1 MADNLNG
8 ADITPDKDNITG
20 SVNNS
25 GIDSPVND
33 SDNIT
38 GNADNTSPDNDSIN
52 NSSDSQNKDD
62 KGKRNGEVFDS
73 SSNLIP
79 FGSKR
84 DNRSK
89 EEVREINAKGGRK
102 SGETRRKQRDMREI
116 AKAILEHAM
125 KEEQIEEVLGSSKDL
140 LDGDKSVMAVLTAR
154 MVQEAGKGSYKHY
167 ETLRD
172 TAGFKP
178 KDEIGISADIMTD
191 ADRELIEKV
200 NRRLEA
206 KKA

>member
-33 SDNIT
+33 SDNRT
-38 GNADNTSPDNDSIN
+38 VNADNTSPDNDSIIHA
-52 NSSDSQNKDD
+52 SDSQNKDD
-62 KGKRNGEVFDS
+62 KGKRNGID
-73 SSNLIP
+73 NLIP
-79 FGSKR
+79 FNQR
-84 DNRSK
+84 T
-89 EEVREINAKGGRK
+89 EEQQREIAKMGGK
-102 SGETRRKQRDMREI
+102 ASGEARKKKRDMREV
-116 AKAILEHAM
+116 AKAILKHAM
-125 KEEQIEEVLGSSKDL
+125 NDEQIDEVLGSSKDL

-200 NRRLEA
+200 NRRLE
-206 KKA
+206 KKQISG

>member
-33 SDNIT
+33 SENIT
-38 GNADNTSPDNDSIN
+38 GNADNTSPDNDSII

-62 KGKRNGEVFDS
+62 KGKRNGID
-73 SSNLIP
+73 NLIP
-79 FGSKR
+79 FNQRTEEQQKEI
-84 DNRSK
+84 RSK
-89 EEVREINAKGGRK
+89 GGK
-102 SGETRRKQRDMREI
+102 ASGEARRKKRDMREV

-125 KEEQIEEVLGSSKDL
+125 NEAQIDEVLGSSKDL

-178 KDEIGISADIMTD
+178 KDEIDISADIMTD
-191 ADRELIEKV
+191 ADRELVEKV

>member
-1 MADNLNG
+1 MADNING

-25 GIDSPVND
+25 GNDSPVID
-33 SDNIT
+33 SDNNAV
-38 GNADNTSPDNDSIN
+38 NADNTSPDNDSIN

-62 KGKRNGEVFDS
+62 KGKRNGID
-73 SSNLIP
+73 NLIP
-79 FGSKR
+79 FNQR
-84 DNRSK
+84 T
-89 EEVREINAKGGRK
+89 EEQQREIAKMGGK
-102 SGETRRKQRDMREI
+102 ASGEARKKKRDMREV

-125 KEEQIEEVLGSSKDL
+125 NDEQIDEVLGSSKDL

>member
-33 SDNIT
+33 SDNGT
-38 GNADNTSPDNDSIN
+38 VNADNTSPDNDRVK

-62 KGKRNGEVFDS
+62 KGKRNGID
-73 SSNLIP
+73 NLIP
-79 FGSKR
+79 FNQR
-84 DNRSK
+84 T
-89 EEVREINAKGGRK
+89 EEQQREIAKMGGK
-102 SGETRRKQRDMREI
+102 ASGEARKKKRDMREV

-125 KEEQIEEVLGSSKDL
+125 NDEQIDEVLGSSKDL

>member
-33 SDNIT
+33 SDNKT
-38 GNADNTSPDNDSIN
+38 VNADNTSPDNDSVK
-52 NSSDSQNKDD
+52 NSSDGENKDD
-62 KGKRNGEVFDS
+62 KVKYDGRD
-73 SSNLIP
+73 NLIP
-79 FGSKR
+79 FNKLSEDEQKEI
-84 DNRSK
+84 RSK
-89 EEVREINAKGGRK
+89 GGK
-102 SGETRRKQRDMREI
+102 ASGEARRKKRDMREV

-125 KEEQIEEVLGSSKDL
+125 NEAQIDEVLGNSKEL

>member
-25 GIDSPVND
+25 GNYSPVND
-33 SDNIT
+33 SDNNAV
-38 GNADNTSPDNDSIN
+38 NADNTSPDNDSVN
-52 NSSDSQNKDD
+52 NSSESENKDD
-62 KGKRNGEVFDS
+62 KVKYDGRA
-73 SSNLIP
+73 NLIP
-79 FGSKR
+79 FNKLSEEEQKEI
-84 DNRSK
+84 RSK
-89 EEVREINAKGGRK
+89 GGK
-102 SGETRRKQRDMREI
+102 ASGEARRKKRDMREV

-125 KEEQIEEVLGSSKDL
+125 NEAQIEEVLGNSKEL

-191 ADRELIEKV
+191 ADRELVEKV

>member
-20 SVNNS
+20 AVNNS
-25 GIDSPVND
+25 GNDSPVID
-33 SDNIT
+33 SENKAV
-38 GNADNTSPDNDSIN
+38 NADNTLPDNDSIN
-52 NSSDSQNKDD
+52 NSSESEKKDVN
-62 KGKRNGEVFDS
+62 GKYDGRA
-73 SSNLIP
+73 NLIP
-79 FGSKR
+79 FNKLSADEQKEI
-84 DNRSK
+84 RSK
-89 EEVREINAKGGRK
+89 GGK
-102 SGETRRKQRDMREI
+102 ASGEARRKKRDMREV

-125 KEEQIEEVLGSSKDL
+125 NEAQIEEVLGNSKEL

-191 ADRELIEKV
+191 ADRELVEKV

>member
-33 SDNIT
+33 SDNNAV
-38 GNADNTSPDNDSIN
+38 NADNTSPDNDSLN
-52 NSSDSQNKDD
+52 NSSESEKKDVN
-62 KGKRNGEVFDS
+62 GKYDGRA
-73 SSNLIP
+73 NLIP
-79 FGSKR
+79 FNKLSEEEQR
-84 DNRSK
+84 EIRSK
-89 EEVREINAKGGRK
+89 GGK
-102 SGETRRKQRDMREI
+102 ASGEARRKKRDMREV

-125 KEEQIEEVLGSSKDL
+125 NEAQIDEVLGNSKEL

-178 KDEIGISADIMTD
+178 KDEIDISADIMTD
-191 ADRELIEKV
+191 ADRELVEKV

>member
-1 MADNLNG
+1 MADNING

-20 SVNNS
+20 AVNNS

-33 SDNIT
+33 SDNNAV
-38 GNADNTSPDNDSIN
+38 NADNTSPDNDSLN
-52 NSSDSQNKDD
+52 NSSESEKKDVN
-62 KGKRNGEVFDS
+62 GKYDGRA
-73 SSNLIP
+73 NLIP
-79 FGSKR
+79 FNKLSEDEQKEI
-84 DNRSK
+84 RSK
-89 EEVREINAKGGRK
+89 GGK
-102 SGETRRKQRDMREI
+102 ASGEARRKKRDMREV

-125 KEEQIEEVLGSSKDL
+125 NEAQIEEVLGNSKEL

-178 KDEIGISADIMTD
+178 KDEIDISADIMTD
-191 ADRELIEKV
+191 ADRELVEKV

>member
-33 SDNIT
+33 SDNNAV
-38 GNADNTSPDNDSIN
+38 NADNTSPDNDSLN
-52 NSSDSQNKDD
+52 NSSESGKKDVN
-62 KGKRNGEVFDS
+62 GKYDGRA
-73 SSNLIP
+73 NLIP
-79 FGSKR
+79 FNRLSEEEQKEI
-84 DNRSK
+84 RSK
-89 EEVREINAKGGRK
+89 GGK
-102 SGETRRKQRDMREI
+102 ASGEARRKKRDMREV

-125 KEEQIEEVLGSSKDL
+125 NEAQIDEVLGNSKEL

-178 KDEIGISADIMTD
+178 KDEIDISADIMTD
-191 ADRELIEKV
+191 ADRELVEKV

>member
-33 SDNIT
+33 SDNNAV
-38 GNADNTSPDNDSIN
+38 NADNTSPDNDSLN
-52 NSSDSQNKDD
+52 NSSESEKKDVN
-62 KGKRNGEVFDS
+62 GKYDGRA
-73 SSNLIP
+73 NLIP
-79 FGSKR
+79 FNKLSEDEQKEI
-84 DNRSK
+84 RSK
-89 EEVREINAKGGRK
+89 GGK
-102 SGETRRKQRDMREI
+102 ASGEARRKKRDMREV

-125 KEEQIEEVLGSSKDL
+125 NEAQIEEVLGNSKEL

-191 ADRELIEKV
+191 ADRELVEKV

>member
-1 MADNLNG
+1 MG
-8 ADITPDKDNITG
+8 
-20 SVNNS
+20 
-25 GIDSPVND
+25 
-33 SDNIT
+33 
-38 GNADNTSPDNDSIN
+38 
-52 NSSDSQNKDD
+52 
-62 KGKRNGEVFDS
+62 GK
-73 SSNLIP
+73 
-79 FGSKR
+79 
-84 DNRSK
+84 
-89 EEVREINAKGGRK
+89 A
-102 SGETRRKQRDMREI
+102 SGEARKKKRDMREV

-125 KEEQIEEVLGSSKDL
+125 NDEQIDEVLGSSKDL

>member
-1 MADNLNG
+1 MADNVNG
-8 ADITPDKDNITG
+8 ADITPDKDNITA
-20 SVNNS
+20 SENNS

-33 SDNIT
+33 SENIT
-38 GNADNTSPDNDSIN
+38 GNADNTSPDNDSVK
-52 NSSDSQNKDD
+52 NSSDSENKDD
-62 KGKRNGEVFDS
+62 KGKRNGID
-73 SSNLIP
+73 NLIP
-79 FGSKR
+79 FNQR
-84 DNRSK
+84 T
-89 EEVREINAKGGRK
+89 EEQQREIAKMGGK
-102 SGETRRKQRDMREI
+102 ASGEARKKKRDMREV

-125 KEEQIEEVLGSSKDL
+125 KDEQIDEVLGSSKDL

>member
-8 ADITPDKDNITG
+8 ADITPDKDNITA

-52 NSSDSQNKDD
+52 ISSDSQNKDD
-62 KGKRNGEVFDS
+62 KGKRNGID
-73 SSNLIP
+73 NLIP
-79 FGSKR
+79 FNQR
-84 DNRSK
+84 T
-89 EEVREINAKGGRK
+89 EEQQREIAKMGGK
-102 SGETRRKQRDMREI
+102 ASGEARKKKRDMREV

-125 KEEQIEEVLGSSKDL
+125 KEEQIDEVLGSSKDL

-191 ADRELIEKV
+191 ADRELVEKV

>member
-33 SDNIT
+33 SDNNAV
-38 GNADNTSPDNDSIN
+38 NADNTSPDNDSLN
-52 NSSDSQNKDD
+52 NSSESEKKDVN
-62 KGKRNGEVFDS
+62 GKYDGRA
-73 SSNLIP
+73 NLIP
-79 FGSKR
+79 FNKLSEDEQKEI
-84 DNRSK
+84 RSK
-89 EEVREINAKGGRK
+89 GGK
-102 SGETRRKQRDMREI
+102 ASGEARRKKRDMREV

-125 KEEQIEEVLGSSKDL
+125 NEAQIDEVLGNSKEL

-178 KDEIGISADIMTD
+178 KDEIDISADIMTD
-191 ADRELIEKV
+191 ADRELVEKV

>member
-1 MADNLNG
+1 MADNING

-20 SVNNS
+20 AVNNS
-25 GIDSPVND
+25 GNDSAVND
-33 SDNIT
+33 SDNKAV
-38 GNADNTSPDNDSIN
+38 NADNTSPDNDSLN
-52 NSSDSQNKDD
+52 NSSESEKKDVN
-62 KGKRNGEVFDS
+62 GKYDGRA
-73 SSNLIP
+73 NLIP
-79 FGSKR
+79 FNKLSEDEQKAI
-84 DNRSK
+84 RSK
-89 EEVREINAKGGRK
+89 GGK
-102 SGETRRKQRDMREI
+102 ASGEARRKKRDMREV

-125 KEEQIEEVLGSSKDL
+125 NEAQIDEVLGSSKDL

-191 ADRELIEKV
+191 ADRELVEKV

>member
-8 ADITPDKDNITG
+8 ADITPDKDNITA

-33 SDNIT
+33 SDNRT
-38 GNADNTSPDNDSIN
+38 VNADNTSPDNDSIN

-62 KGKRNGEVFDS
+62 KGKRNGID
-73 SSNLIP
+73 NLIP
-79 FGSKR
+79 FNQR
-84 DNRSK
+84 T
-89 EEVREINAKGGRK
+89 EEQQREIAKMGGK
-102 SGETRRKQRDMREI
+102 ASGEARKKKRDMREV

-200 NRRLEA
+200 NRRLE
-206 KKA
+206 KKQISS

>member
-1 MADNLNG
+1 MADNING

-25 GIDSPVND
+25 GNDSPVND
-33 SDNIT
+33 SDNNAV
-38 GNADNTSPDNDSIN
+38 NADNTSPDNDSTN
-52 NSSDSQNKDD
+52 NSSESENKDD
-62 KGKRNGEVFDS
+62 KEKYDTSN
-73 SSNLIP
+73 NLIP
-79 FGSKR
+79 FGSER

-89 EEVREINAKGGRK
+89 EEVRELNAKGGRK

-125 KEEQIEEVLGSSKDL
+125 NEAQIDEVLGNSKDL

-191 ADRELIEKV
+191 ADRELVEKV

>member
-33 SDNIT
+33 SDNNAV
-38 GNADNTSPDNDSIN
+38 NADNTSPDNDSLN
-52 NSSDSQNKDD
+52 NSSESGKKDVN
-62 KGKRNGEVFDS
+62 GKYDGRA
-73 SSNLIP
+73 NLIP
-79 FGSKR
+79 FNRLSEEEQKEI
-84 DNRSK
+84 RSK
-89 EEVREINAKGGRK
+89 GGK
-102 SGETRRKQRDMREI
+102 ASGEARRKKRDMREV

-125 KEEQIEEVLGSSKDL
+125 NEAQIDEVLGNSKEL

-167 ETLRD
+167 ETLRN

-178 KDEIGISADIMTD
+178 KDEIDISADIMTD
-191 ADRELIEKV
+191 ADRELVEKV

>member
-33 SDNIT
+33 SDNNAV
-38 GNADNTSPDNDSIN
+38 NADNTSPDNDSLN
-52 NSSDSQNKDD
+52 NSSESEKKDVN
-62 KGKRNGEVFDS
+62 GKYDGRA
-73 SSNLIP
+73 NLIP
-79 FGSKR
+79 FNKLSEDEQKEI
-84 DNRSK
+84 RSK
-89 EEVREINAKGGRK
+89 GGK
-102 SGETRRKQRDMREI
+102 ASGEARRKKRDMREV

-125 KEEQIEEVLGSSKDL
+125 KEEQIDEVLGSSKDL

-178 KDEIGISADIMTD
+178 KDEVGITADIMTD
-191 ADRELIEKV
+191 ADRSLLDKV
-200 NRRLEA
+200 SGRLGVKQA
-206 KKA
+206 

>member
-8 ADITPDKDNITG
+8 ADITPDKDNITA

-25 GIDSPVND
+25 GIDLPVND
-33 SDNIT
+33 SDNRT
-38 GNADNTSPDNDSIN
+38 VNADNTSPDNDSIN

-62 KGKRNGEVFDS
+62 KGKRNGID
-73 SSNLIP
+73 NLIP
-79 FGSKR
+79 FNQR
-84 DNRSK
+84 T
-89 EEVREINAKGGRK
+89 EEQQREIAKMGGK
-102 SGETRRKQRDMREI
+102 ASGEARKKKRDMREV

-125 KEEQIEEVLGSSKDL
+125 NDEQIDEVLGSSKDL

>member
-1 MADNLNG
+1 MADNING

-25 GIDSPVND
+25 GNDSPVND
-33 SDNIT
+33 SDNNAV
-38 GNADNTSPDNDSIN
+38 NADNTSPDNDSIN
-52 NSSDSQNKDD
+52 NSSESENKDVN
-62 KGKRNGEVFDS
+62 GKYDGRA
-73 SSNLIP
+73 NLIP
-79 FGSKR
+79 FNKLSEDEQKEI
-84 DNRSK
+84 RSK
-89 EEVREINAKGGRK
+89 GGK
-102 SGETRRKQRDMREI
+102 ASGEARRKKRDMREV

-125 KEEQIEEVLGSSKDL
+125 NEAQIDEVLGNSKEL

-178 KDEIGISADIMTD
+178 KDEVGITADIMTD
-191 ADRELIEKV
+191 ADRSLLDKV
-200 NRRLEA
+200 SGRLGVKQA
-206 KKA
+206 

>member
-20 SVNNS
+20 AVNNS

-33 SDNIT
+33 SDNNAV
-38 GNADNTSPDNDSIN
+38 NADNTSPDNDSLN
-52 NSSDSQNKDD
+52 NSSESEKKDVN
-62 KGKRNGEVFDS
+62 GKYDGRA
-73 SSNLIP
+73 NLIP
-79 FGSKR
+79 FNKLSEEEQKAI
-84 DNRSK
+84 RSK
-89 EEVREINAKGGRK
+89 GGK
-102 SGETRRKQRDMREI
+102 ASGEARRKKRDMREV

-125 KEEQIEEVLGSSKDL
+125 NEAQIDEVLGSSKDL

-178 KDEIGISADIMTD
+178 KDEIDISADIMTD
-191 ADRELIEKV
+191 ADRELVEKV

>member
-1 MADNLNG
+1 MEDNLNG

-25 GIDSPVND
+25 GIDLPVND

-38 GNADNTSPDNDSIN
+38 GSADNTSPDNDSII

-62 KGKRNGEVFDS
+62 KGKRNGID
-73 SSNLIP
+73 NLIP
-79 FGSKR
+79 FNQR
-84 DNRSK
+84 T
-89 EEVREINAKGGRK
+89 EEQQREIAKMGGK
-102 SGETRRKQRDMREI
+102 ASGEARKKKRDMREV

-125 KEEQIEEVLGSSKDL
+125 NDEQIEEVLGSSKDL

>member
-33 SDNIT
+33 SDNRT
-38 GNADNTSPDNDSIN
+38 VNADNTSPDNDRVK

-62 KGKRNGEVFDS
+62 KGKRNGID
-73 SSNLIP
+73 NLIP
-79 FGSKR
+79 FNQR
-84 DNRSK
+84 T
-89 EEVREINAKGGRK
+89 EEQQREIAKMGGK
-102 SGETRRKQRDMREI
+102 ASGEARKKKRDMREV

-125 KEEQIEEVLGSSKDL
+125 NDEQIDEVLGSSKDL

-191 ADRELIEKV
+191 ADRELVEKV

>member
-1 MADNLNG
+1 MADNIN
-8 ADITPDKDNITG
+8 
-20 SVNNS
+20 
-25 GIDSPVND
+25 
-33 SDNIT
+33 

-62 KGKRNGEVFDS
+62 KGKRNGID
-73 SSNLIP
+73 NLIP
-79 FGSKR
+79 FNQR
-84 DNRSK
+84 T
-89 EEVREINAKGGRK
+89 EEQQREIAKMGGK
-102 SGETRRKQRDMREI
+102 ASGEARKKKRDMREV

-125 KEEQIEEVLGSSKDL
+125 NDEQIDEVLGSSKDL

-200 NRRLEA
+200 NRRLE
-206 KKA
+206 KKQISS

>member
-1 MADNLNG
+1 MADNING

-33 SDNIT
+33 SDNNAV
-38 GNADNTSPDNDSIN
+38 NADNTSPDNDSLN
-52 NSSDSQNKDD
+52 NSSESEKKDVN
-62 KGKRNGEVFDS
+62 GKYDGRA
-73 SSNLIP
+73 NLIP
-79 FGSKR
+79 FNKLSEDEQKEI
-84 DNRSK
+84 RSK
-89 EEVREINAKGGRK
+89 GGK
-102 SGETRRKQRDMREI
+102 ASGEARRKKRDMREV

-125 KEEQIEEVLGSSKDL
+125 NEAQIEEVLGNSKEL

-191 ADRELIEKV
+191 ADRELVEKV
-200 NRRLEA
+200 NRRLEE

>member
-25 GIDSPVND
+25 GIDSTVND
-33 SDNIT
+33 SGNRT
-38 GNADNTSPDNDSIN
+38 VNADNTSPDNDSIN
-52 NSSDSQNKDD
+52 ISSDSQNKDD
-62 KGKRNGEVFDS
+62 KGKRNGID
-73 SSNLIP
+73 NLIP
-79 FGSKR
+79 FNQR
-84 DNRSK
+84 T
-89 EEVREINAKGGRK
+89 EEQQREIAKMGGK
-102 SGETRRKQRDMREI
+102 ASGEARKKKRDMREV

-125 KEEQIEEVLGSSKDL
+125 NDEQIDEVLGSSKDL

>member
-8 ADITPDKDNITG
+8 ADITPNKDNITG

-25 GIDSPVND
+25 GIDLPVNG

-52 NSSDSQNKDD
+52 ISSDSENKDD
-62 KGKRNGEVFDS
+62 KGKRNGID
-73 SSNLIP
+73 NLIP
-79 FGSKR
+79 FNQR
-84 DNRSK
+84 T
-89 EEVREINAKGGRK
+89 EEQQREIAKMGGK
-102 SGETRRKQRDMREI
+102 ASGEARKKKRDMREV

-125 KEEQIEEVLGSSKDL
+125 NDEQIDEVLGSSKDL

-191 ADRELIEKV
+191 ADRELVEKV

>member
-20 SVNNS
+20 AVNNS
-25 GIDSPVND
+25 GNDSAVND
-33 SDNIT
+33 SDNNAV
-38 GNADNTSPDNDSIN
+38 NADNTSPDNDSTN
-52 NSSDSQNKDD
+52 NSSESEKKDD
-62 KGKRNGEVFDS
+62 KGKRNGID
-73 SSNLIP
+73 NLIP
-79 FGSKR
+79 FNQR
-84 DNRSK
+84 T
-89 EEVREINAKGGRK
+89 EEQQREIAKMGGK
-102 SGETRRKQRDMREI
+102 ASGEARKKKRDMREV

-125 KEEQIEEVLGSSKDL
+125 NDEQIDEVLGSSKDL

-178 KDEIGISADIMTD
+178 KDEIDISADIMTD
-191 ADRELIEKV
+191 ADRELVEKV

>member
-33 SDNIT
+33 SDNNAV
-38 GNADNTSPDNDSIN
+38 NADNTSPDNDSLN
-52 NSSDSQNKDD
+52 NSSESEKKDVN
-62 KGKRNGEVFDS
+62 GKYDGRA
-73 SSNLIP
+73 NLIP
-79 FGSKR
+79 FNKLSEEEQKEI
-84 DNRSK
+84 RSK
-89 EEVREINAKGGRK
+89 GGK
-102 SGETRRKQRDMREI
+102 ASGEARRKKRDMREV

-125 KEEQIEEVLGSSKDL
+125 NEAQIDEVLGSSKDL

-178 KDEIGISADIMTD
+178 KDEIDISADIMTD
-191 ADRELIEKV
+191 ADRELVEKV

>member
-25 GIDSPVND
+25 GIDSPVID
-33 SDNIT
+33 SDNNAV
-38 GNADNTSPDNDSIN
+38 NADNTSPDNDSLN
-52 NSSDSQNKDD
+52 NSSESEKKDVN
-62 KGKRNGEVFDS
+62 GKYDGRA
-73 SSNLIP
+73 NLIP
-79 FGSKR
+79 FNKLSEDEQKEI
-84 DNRSK
+84 RSK
-89 EEVREINAKGGRK
+89 GGK
-102 SGETRRKQRDMREI
+102 ASGEARRKKRDMREV

-125 KEEQIEEVLGSSKDL
+125 NEAQIDEVLGNSKEL

-178 KDEIGISADIMTD
+178 KDEIDISADIMTD
-191 ADRELIEKV
+191 ADR
-200 NRRLEA
+200 
-206 KKA
+206 

>member
-1 MADNLNG
+1 
-8 ADITPDKDNITG
+8 
-20 SVNNS
+20 
-25 GIDSPVND
+25 
-33 SDNIT
+33 
-38 GNADNTSPDNDSIN
+38 
-52 NSSDSQNKDD
+52 
-62 KGKRNGEVFDS
+62 
-73 SSNLIP
+73 
-79 FGSKR
+79 
-84 DNRSK
+84 
-89 EEVREINAKGGRK
+89 
-102 SGETRRKQRDMREI
+102 MREI

-125 KEEQIEEVLGSSKDL
+125 NEAQIDEVLGSSKDL

-200 NRRLEA
+200 NRRLE
-206 KKA
+206 KKQISG

>member
-8 ADITPDKDNITG
+8 ADITPDKD
-20 SVNNS
+20 SVN
-25 GIDSPVND
+25 I
-33 SDNIT
+33 
-38 GNADNTSPDNDSIN
+38 
-52 NSSDSQNKDD
+52 SSDSENKDD
-62 KGKRNGEVFDS
+62 KEVFDS

-79 FGSKR
+79 FGSER

>member
-33 SDNIT
+33 SDNNAV
-38 GNADNTSPDNDSIN
+38 NADNTSPDNDSIN
-52 NSSDSQNKDD
+52 NSSDSENKDVN
-62 KGKRNGEVFDS
+62 GKYDGRA
-73 SSNLIP
+73 NLIP
-79 FGSKR
+79 FNKLSADEQKEI
-84 DNRSK
+84 RSK
-89 EEVREINAKGGRK
+89 GGK
-102 SGETRRKQRDMREI
+102 ASGEARRKKRDMREV

-125 KEEQIEEVLGSSKDL
+125 NEAQIDEVLGSSKDL

-191 ADRELIEKV
+191 ADRELVEKV

>member
-33 SDNIT
+33 SDNNAV
-38 GNADNTSPDNDSIN
+38 NADNTSPDNDSLN
-52 NSSDSQNKDD
+52 NSSESEKKDVN
-62 KGKRNGEVFDS
+62 GKYDGRA
-73 SSNLIP
+73 NLIP
-79 FGSKR
+79 FNKLSEDEQKEI
-84 DNRSK
+84 RSK
-89 EEVREINAKGGRK
+89 GGK
-102 SGETRRKQRDMREI
+102 ASGEARRKKRDMREV

-125 KEEQIEEVLGSSKDL
+125 NDEQIDEVLGSSKDL

-178 KDEIGISADIMTD
+178 KDEIDISADIMTD
-191 ADRELIEKV
+191 ADRELVEKV

>member
-1 MADNLNG
+1 MADNKNG

-20 SVNNS
+20 AVNNS
-25 GIDSPVND
+25 GNDSAVND
-33 SDNIT
+33 SDNKAV
-38 GNADNTSPDNDSIN
+38 NADNTLPDNDSLN
-52 NSSDSQNKDD
+52 NSSESENKDD
-62 KGKRNGEVFDS
+62 KVKYDGRA
-73 SSNLIP
+73 NLIP
-79 FGSKR
+79 FNKLSEDEQKEI
-84 DNRSK
+84 RSK
-89 EEVREINAKGGRK
+89 GGK
-102 SGETRRKQRDMREI
+102 ASGEARRKKRDMREV

-125 KEEQIEEVLGSSKDL
+125 NEAQIEEVLGNSKEL

-191 ADRELIEKV
+191 ADRELVEKV